1 MKKGYSVSDA
11 TEAAATKG
19 VKSVPSLKDLHQRT
33 KDIVERARKD
43 EEERLETGVVQL
55 PLWHDDKR
63 GAPNS
68 FLRSALFAAIQ
79 SKDRA
84 DLKKAELFSQQGITV
99 TYTGQQLNQEDL
111 TVWLALV
118 DLMKK
123 DSLGTQCHFT
133 AYGILKHLG
142 LGTGGSAHERLNDAI
157 LRMTACAVVIK
168 TGRQTYMGSLIH
180 DCLIDEQTKHYKITL
195 NRHLIKLFGEND
207 WTAIDWEQRKQL
219 RQKPLCLKLHEYYS
233 SHDKPLPISLEFLS
247 ALTGSENK
255 QKADFKRKA
264 KTALEGLVKIGFLKN
279 YEIEGDIVKVERVPK
294 PYQNPPAHLR

>member
-1 MKKGYSVSDA
+1 VEHDYLVSSE

-19 VKSVPSLKDLHQRT
+19 VKSIPSLGDLHQRT
-33 KDIVERARKD
+33 KEIVERARRD
-43 EEERLETGVVQL
+43 EEERLETGVIQL
-55 PLWHDDKR
+55 PLWHNDKR

-123 DSLGTQCHFT
+123 DPLGTQCHFT

-195 NRHLIKLFGEND
+195 NRHLTKLFGEND

-255 QKADFKRKA
+255 QKADFKRKV
-264 KTALEGLVKIGFLKN
+264 KTALEELVKIGFLKS
-279 YEIEGDIVKVERVPK
+279 YEIDSDMVKVERVPK
-294 PYQNPPAHLR
+294 PHKHLPAHIY